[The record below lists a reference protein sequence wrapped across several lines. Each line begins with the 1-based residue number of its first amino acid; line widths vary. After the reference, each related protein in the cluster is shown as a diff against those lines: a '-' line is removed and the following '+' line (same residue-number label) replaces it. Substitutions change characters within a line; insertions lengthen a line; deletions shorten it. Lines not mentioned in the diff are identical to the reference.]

1 MNAMLRKTRF
11 IGALL
16 LPCVAHADL
25 ATDIRPKLNIP
36 AQYSDQVVNKVA
48 FSTELYGLN
57 YAYAILAYAGYDSFV
72 VHIANGEYHLA
83 ANEIAGEV
91 SRLVIEDFITTAV
104 GFPVVGQLVLA
115 AHELSLNALNYSLEV
130 NAFRIQHNRY
140 FQARPY
146 NSFLTI
152 LNLEPFD
159 LLDGVNM
166 TKEGRGWL
174 FTTSGYLTPYPSGNL
189 LTPAQFYGLAESAW
203 QSVNIDRAKL
213 EAEGQLLRQG
223 FSAQLAATL
232 AEETVKV
239 APLSPVSA
247 AVTWACAPG
256 VTFHIEHSTNLAT
269 WTRTGPHTSIADSMQ
284 VVLTSL
290 PPSPS
295 RFFRIICQP

>member
-1 MNAMLRKTRF
+1 MKSNLFKANC
-11 IGALL
+11 IAALL
-16 LPCVAHADL
+16 MPCVVHADL
-25 ATDIRPKLNIP
+25 ATEIRPKWNIP
-36 AQYSDQVVNKVA
+36 TQYSDQIVNKVA
-48 FSTELYGLN
+48 FSKELYGLN
-57 YAYAILAYAGYDSFV
+57 YAYAILAYAGYDAFV
-72 VHIANGEYHLA
+72 VHIANGDYHLA
-83 ANEIAGEV
+83 ANEIASEV
-91 SRLVIEDFITTAV
+91 SRQVIEDFITSAV
-104 GFPVVGQLVLA
+104 GFPVVGKIALI
-115 AHELSLNALNYSLEV
+115 AHDLSLNALSYNLEV

-146 NSFLTI
+146 NTFLTI

-189 LTPAQFYGLAESAW
+189 LTPVQFYGLAESAW

-247 AVTWACAPG
+247 SVTWACAPG